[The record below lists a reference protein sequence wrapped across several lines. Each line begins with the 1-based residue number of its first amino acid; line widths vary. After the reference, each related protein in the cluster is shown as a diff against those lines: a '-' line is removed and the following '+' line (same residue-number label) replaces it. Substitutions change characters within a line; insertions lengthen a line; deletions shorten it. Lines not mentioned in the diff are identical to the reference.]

1 MTISPL
7 RFLIAGLAIVAWPGP
22 LAGQGTAPGTAGTP
36 NAAVAPQTQ
45 PTTQPG
51 SAAQSVPGVPPAPGA
66 PSPAQGNGSKP
77 AQNADGTYTIRRS
90 ARLVVLDVVV
100 TDKQGNLVTDLKK
113 EDFRVTEADEA
124 QIIQNFEATGAH
136 APAADAAINSTADLD
151 KVAPRAPVNIILLDE
166 FNTRF
171 EDEAFARYSLKK
183 FLERQPGKLAT
194 PTMLIAVDIDKFMV
208 LKDYTQ
214 DRQAILDAL
223 DHHFAALPWRNTS
236 RSWASERYGTAFGT
250 LMRVSEAVIG
260 HPGHKNMIWIGRGF
274 PALNFRDVALDT
286 QNRVEN
292 MVQRCVNMLRDAR
305 VTLYS
310 IDPAGVQVDQ
320 FAYGADARFNDPFGG
335 NYDFNRL
342 ARATGGKA
350 LYGRNDVDA
359 EIATG
364 IRDGESFYTLTYRPT
379 DDSRDPSKFRKIKV
393 ALSRPGLTATTRE
406 GYYLQ
411 RNQRVDPMKP
421 SRQLSFD
428 LAAAGTSTMVY
439 DGVPITVSPLPTSAS
454 DFKIHIDAGGMYWYN
469 ASDTAPRY
477 AEFIVTVTQFDKKG
491 KAVKEVGKDVK
502 VHPLPG
508 VSPTGRIEVPVDVRW
523 TVERDLKA
531 VRARFVVRMSPSGRL
546 GTADVD
552 FTQAVAAG
560 GATH

>member
-1 MTISPL
+1 MTMPL
-7 RFLIAGLAIVAWPGP
+7 RLLAAGLVVLGCVGVM
-22 LAGQGTAPGTAGTP
+22 AGQDVPATAPPA
-36 NAAVAPQTQ
+36 TQ
-45 PTTQPG
+45 PAPATPP
-51 SAAQSVPGVPPAPGA
+51 VPVAPPAPGPVS
-66 PSPAQGNGSKP
+66 PSPSNSSQP
-77 AQNADGTYTIRRS
+77 AQNPDGTYTIRRA

-113 EDFRVTEADEA
+113 EDFSVTEADET
-124 QIIQNFEATGAH
+124 QSIQNFEATGAH
-136 APAADAAINSTADLD
+136 ALAPEATINSTAELD

-223 DHHFAALPWRNTS
+223 DHHFAAVPWRNTS

-274 PALNFRDVALDT
+274 PALNFNDVSLDT
-286 QNRVEN
+286 DHRVEN

-310 IDPAGVQVDQ
+310 IDPAGVQINQ
-320 FAYGADARFNDPFGG
+320 EAYGSAARFNDPFGG
-335 NYDFNRL
+335 NYNFDRL
-342 ARATGGKA
+342 ARATGGRA

-393 ALSRPGLTATTRE
+393 TLSRPGLIATTRE

-421 SRQLSFD
+421 SRQLAFD
-428 LAAAGTSTMVY
+428 LAAAGTSTMAY
-439 DGVPITVSPLPTSAS
+439 DGVPMTVSPLPTSSS
-454 DFKIHIDAGGMYWYN
+454 DYKIHIDAGGMYWYN
-469 ASDTAPRY
+469 STDTAPRY
-477 AEFIVTVTQFDKKG
+477 AELIVTVSQFDKKG
-491 KAVKEVGKDVK
+491 KMLKEAGKDVK
-502 VHPLPG
+502 VHPQAG
-508 VSPTGRIEVPVDVRW
+508 VPPTGRIEVPVDLKW
-523 TVERDLKA
+523 TIDRDPKA

-546 GTADVD
+546 GTADID
-552 FTQAVAAG
+552 LTQTAVAQAPP
-560 GATH
+560 H